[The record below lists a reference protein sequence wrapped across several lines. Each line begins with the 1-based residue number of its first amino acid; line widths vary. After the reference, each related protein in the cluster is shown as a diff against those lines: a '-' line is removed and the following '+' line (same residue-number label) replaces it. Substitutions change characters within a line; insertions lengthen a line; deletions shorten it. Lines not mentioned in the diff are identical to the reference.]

1 MNKTLGLEFM
11 ANYRSRKFTADL
23 NFTWTHTFASNIL
36 IQNIDDNNNTPTIMS
51 NAIVSWQA
59 TPHLRLHSH
68 ILFEGTQRTYNYDLV
83 KLIKFSENLEMI
95 DIDNIGVEALAEA
108 IDKLMQDLIMKKEMS
123 SRIIFNI
130 GAEYQIGKL
139 TLGANIRNLFD
150 KYYYRSGMNT
160 NVVPQKGRW
169 FMFDVAYK
177 F

>member
-1 MNKTLGLEFM
+1 
-11 ANYRSRKFTADL
+11 
-23 NFTWTHTFASNIL
+23 
-36 IQNIDDNNNTPTIMS
+36 MS
-51 NAIVSWQA
+51 NAVVSWQV

-68 ILFEGTQRTYNYDLV
+68 IMFEGTQRTYNYDLV
-83 KLIKFSENLEMI
+83 KLIELYKFLSGIDLENVNLDEI
-95 DIDNIGVEALAEA
+95 QSIQEKTDN
-108 IDKLMQDLIMKKEMS
+108 LIMKKEMP
-123 SRIIFNI
+123 SRVIFNI

-139 TLGANIRNLFD
+139 TLGANIHNLFD